1 MIAAGSYNRITMK
14 VAAKATIKGCVSA
27 DMRDYTEDYFSDH
40 TVDSSDNTTIT
51 DYGSFSGS
59 QTYCT
64 KEDESMWDWNTTD
77 DIFTRITAFKVSGAE
92 TMDLKLGSRGDFI
105 TTGTFD
111 ESDLNLSYELPET
124 VTVNEGEATQ
134 LSFVMDLN
142 RLLRF
147 ETSAKDMREN
157 ELDTGGDEENYPSYF
172 DTTFRKATA
181 SHLLDYQEESTVM
194 KWKH

>member
-1 MIAAGSYNRITMK
+1 MDQDPY
-14 VAAKATIKGCVSA
+14 
-27 DMRDYTEDYFSDH
+27 SDA
-40 TVDSSDNTTIT
+40 
-51 DYGSFSGS
+51 

-77 DIFTRITAFKVSGAE
+77 DIFTRITAFKVAGAE

-124 VTVNEGEATQ
+124 VTVSAGEATQ

-157 ELDTGGDEENYPSYF
+157 KSETGGDEENYPSYF
-172 DTTFRKATA
+172 FDTTFQSNSFAFIGLPGRIYGYEMEVLTCKADNFGSCSSLNNDDTELFW
-181 SHLLDYQEESTVM
+181 SPGMDDYHHRT
-194 KWKH
+194 